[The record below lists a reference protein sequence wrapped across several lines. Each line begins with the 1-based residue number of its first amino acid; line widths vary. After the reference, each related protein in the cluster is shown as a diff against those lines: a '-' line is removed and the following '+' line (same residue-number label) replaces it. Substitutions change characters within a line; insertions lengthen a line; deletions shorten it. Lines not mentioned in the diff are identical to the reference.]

1 MNIRSILGIS
11 GYSDQSRF
19 IKLKQIPVLGML
31 LAVLILSSCSSKS
44 DSSSTTSPSTEK
56 SSETSTAPTT
66 GKIDVNSASIA
77 ELDKLELPG
86 TKPSLS
92 ERIQGKRPYSN
103 ADDLITKKAISAD
116 EYKLIKDLIVVGK
129 AK

>member
-1 MNIRSILGIS
+1 MNIRSMFS
-11 GYSDQSRF
+11 VSSYSAPSWLVKF
-19 IKLKQIPVLGML
+19 KQLPVIGML

-44 DSSSTTSPSTEK
+44 DSSSTTSPATEK
-56 SSETSTAPTT
+56 PSGTSTATT
-66 GKIDVNSASIA
+66 TAKIDVNSASIA

-103 ADDLITKKAISAD
+103 ADDLVTKKAISAD